1 MVGLRQTSGLGLQ
14 SRTPSE
20 SVGSP
25 VRKTL
30 GFQTTLDWLVAPI
43 PSCPDTLWSI
53 SLDRSFPSNYWDKFV
68 KRKVRWHGGEGG
80 GRAVA
85 GPSRLG
91 PLLPPGHPSPIK
103 DLLLCDLGQ
112 GASQFAHLEMSMIST
127 RPSHK

>member
-1 MVGLRQTSGLGLQ
+1 MQRPASLGLHQKTPVGVMVGLRQTSGLGLQ

-43 PSCPDTLWSI
+43 PSCPDTSWSL

-68 KRKVRWHGGEGG
+68 KRKVRCMDG
-80 GRAVA
+80 AVA

-103 DLLLCDLGQ
+103 DVLCV
-112 GASQFAHLEMSMIST
+112 
-127 RPSHK
+127 